1 LSSTK
6 SCANCQKAARGHQE
20 FASGHRISVSP
31 HLSGAPSKGF
41 DAFRAGEGTVWAVS
55 STSSAPTSAP
65 TGTRQTNPNSTV
77 VVVGSA
83 NADLVVNAPR
93 HPRPG
98 ETVMGT
104 GFAVHRGGKGA
115 NQAVAASRAGASV
128 VMIGRLGNDLN
139 AGMLRQGL
147 QDDAVFDRFIGNCKH
162 DPSGTALITVDDA
175 GENSIVVVPGANALL
190 RPVHVEDAADA
201 GVFANAKVVLAQ
213 LEVPLETVIRG
224 FELGRDATTLNILNA
239 APAQVLGETVLAL
252 VDMLVVNE
260 HELAIVTGIEDRER
274 AIVAA
279 RAHVSWV
286 VLTLGAAGAR
296 IVGPDVDTSVAA
308 HAVDVVDTTGAGD
321 AFCGAFCAAL
331 GSGLHPE
338 EAMVEGNAAGA
349 LATTVSGAQPSL
361 PTAAAIAKLLAE
373 AVGSA

>member
-1 LSSTK
+1 VSIRKWTRADTVWVVSSST
-6 SCANCQKAARGHQE
+6 
-20 FASGHRISVSP
+20 
-31 HLSGAPSKGF
+31 LSAEPL
-41 DAFRAGEGTVWAVS
+41 AQL
-55 STSSAPTSAP
+55 PTSN
-65 TGTRQTNPNSTV
+65 GKTV

-83 NADLVVNAPR
+83 NADLVVHAPR

-98 ETVMGT
+98 ETIMGT
-104 GFAVHRGGKGA
+104 GFAIHRGGKGA

-128 VMIGRLGNDLN
+128 VMIGRLGNDPN
-139 AGMLRQGL
+139 AAMLREGL
-147 QDDAVFDRFIGNCKH
+147 QIDAVFDRFVGNCKH

-175 GENSIVVVPGANALL
+175 GENAIVVVPGANALL
-190 RPVHVEDAADA
+190 RPVHVEDAAQT

-213 LEVPLETVIRG
+213 LEVPLETVTRG
-224 FELGRDATTLNILNA
+224 FELGREVTTLNVLNA
-239 APAQVLGETVLAL
+239 APAQFLPPGVLRL

-260 HELAIVTGIEDRER
+260 HELAIVTGHEDRER
-274 AIVAA
+274 AIVVA
-279 RAHVSWV
+279 REHVPWV

-296 IVGPDVDTSVAA
+296 IIGPGVDRSVGA
-308 HAVDVVDTTGAGD
+308 HVVNVVDTTGAGD

-331 GSGLHPE
+331 AAGLHPE

-361 PTAAAIAKLLAE
+361 PTAAAIEALLQE